1 MHTPTHSTDAP
12 FPRPPC
18 STSQQGSGGA
28 RTLTH
33 SPTRDR
39 RTPAAH
45 EAHAHGT
52 KCMRDLGQT
61 VRALAA
67 RMQTWQWHMPAAL
80 HPYDVTRHILF
91 NRAMCS
97 VSHHMR
103 DGGGRALLVAHGPS
117 LRPASSRSIRVSK
130 HERSVLILLDGYE
143 ETQWAPA
150 NVAAACA
157 AGRVLA
163 KSMPADFHLRHITCA
178 LQVLVGVS
186 RPAASNMV
194 ANISHLQER
203 HRPRRQA
210 MVTCC
215 TPTRDRRTPKT
226 DIGHRKTPSSA
237 RVSIAHT
244 STKRQQSVRGPRSA
258 GLQLVAR

>member
-143 ETQWAPA
+143 ETLWAPA
-150 NVAAACA
+150 NQCCGGLRCRPCACQVNASRLPPAAHYVRTASSGRCFTSCCEQHGREHLSLARAASPQA
-157 AGRVLA
+157 AGDGRRRAIFSASLE
-163 KSMPADFHLRHITCA
+163 I
-178 LQVLVGVS
+178 GVF
-186 RPAASNMV
+186 R
-194 ANISHLQER
+194 
-203 HRPRRQA
+203 
-210 MVTCC
+210 
-215 TPTRDRRTPKT
+215 
-226 DIGHRKTPSSA
+226 
-237 RVSIAHT
+237 
-244 STKRQQSVRGPRSA
+244 
-258 GLQLVAR
+258 

>member
-91 NRAMCS
+91 KRAMCS

-210 MVTCC
+210 MVGDG
-215 TPTRDRRTPKT
+215 RFFRRLSRSAFLDDGRMKSRYSPELAQ
-226 DIGHRKTPSSA
+226 GHRSPDFKGGSDF
-237 RVSIAHT
+237 
-244 STKRQQSVRGPRSA
+244 TKALISG
-258 GLQLVAR
+258 

>member
-97 VSHHMR
+97 VS
-103 DGGGRALLVAHGPS
+103 AVAP
-117 LRPASSRSIRVSK
+117 
-130 HERSVLILLDGYE
+130 HERWRW
-143 ETQWAPA
+143 TC
-150 NVAAACA
+150 AACRARAVSA
-157 AGRVLA
+157 A
-163 KSMPADFHLRHITCA
+163 C
-178 LQVLVGVS
+178 
-186 RPAASNMV
+186 
-194 ANISHLQER
+194 E
-203 HRPRRQA
+203 
-210 MVTCC
+210 
-215 TPTRDRRTPKT
+215 
-226 DIGHRKTPSSA
+226 
-237 RVSIAHT
+237 
-244 STKRQQSVRGPRSA
+244 QSEHSGE
-258 GLQLVAR
+258 

>member
-150 NVAAACA
+150 NVAAASALPAVCLPSQCQPTSTCGTLRA
-157 AGRVLA
+157 HCKFWSVFHVLLRATWSRTSLTCKSGIAPGGRRW
-163 KSMPADFHLRHITCA
+163 SETGDFF
-178 LQVLVGVS
+178 GVS
-186 RPAASNMV
+186 R
-194 ANISHLQER
+194 
-203 HRPRRQA
+203 
-210 MVTCC
+210 
-215 TPTRDRRTPKT
+215 DRRF
-226 DIGHRKTPSSA
+226 
-237 RVSIAHT
+237 
-244 STKRQQSVRGPRSA
+244 
-258 GLQLVAR
+258 